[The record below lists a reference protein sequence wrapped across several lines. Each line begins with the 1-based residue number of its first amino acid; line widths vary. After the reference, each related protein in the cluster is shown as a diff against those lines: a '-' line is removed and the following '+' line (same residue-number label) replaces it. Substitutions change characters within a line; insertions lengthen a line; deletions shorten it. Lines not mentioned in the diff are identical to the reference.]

1 MIAVRTKS
9 RRNSRGDGSRMECKS
24 REERFMQLNVP
35 HLTNVPAADPRV
47 VGQFQLGEMIQK
59 TERVSTLRQSAGS
72 MRPMLRS

>member
-9 RRNSRGDGSRMECKS
+9 RRNSRGDGSGMECKC
-24 REERFMQLNVP
+24 REERLMQPNVS
-35 HLTNVPAADPRV
+35 HVTNVPAADPRV